1 MSDASLWLSIL
12 AVFVLLVMSG
22 FFSGSETALTA
33 ASRARMLQ
41 LEKNGDR
48 RAAVVSRL
56 IMVRERLIGALLLGN
71 NLVNILA
78 SALATSVLLSLF
90 GDAGVVYA
98 TLVMTALVLIFSEVL
113 PKTWAISNP
122 DRFAIAVSPVV
133 RVVVIVFGPVVSA
146 VEMIVRALLRLFG
159 VDVSENRMVLSAHE
173 ELRGTV
179 DLQHLEGGLV
189 KAERDRIGGLL
200 DLADLEVSDV
210 MVHRTK
216 MNTLNA
222 DEPVDRLIQDALAS
236 PHTRLP
242 LWRGQTDNYIG
253 VLHAKDLLRA
263 LAAAGGDASRIEIEQ
278 IVSPPWF
285 VPDTTSLQDQ
295 LNAFLKRKAHFALVI
310 DEYGEVMGLVTL
322 EDILEEIVGEISD
335 EHDVELAGVRPQPDG
350 SIIVDGG
357 VPIRDLNRAV
367 DWRLPDDE
375 ATTIA
380 GLVIHEARMIPEER
394 QAFTFHGYRF
404 TVLKREKNRVT
415 RLKITPLSKSVAG
428 SVKAVFAGQAA
439 TSPQA
444 ATPTTQSG

>member
-1 MSDASLWLSIL
+1 MSDASLWLSVI
-12 AVFVLLVMSG
+12 AIVVLLALSG

-33 ASRARMLQ
+33 ASRARMLHY
-41 LEKNGDR
+41 EKSGDK
-48 RAAVVSRL
+48 RAGVVSAL
-56 IMVRERLIGALLLGN
+56 IQVRERLIGALLLGN

-78 SALATSVLLSLF
+78 SALATNVLLNLF

-122 DRFAIAVSPVV
+122 DRFALAVSPLV
-133 RVVVIVFGPVVSA
+133 RPVVILFGPVVMG
-146 VEMIVRALLRLFG
+146 VEVIVRALLRLFG
-159 VDVSENRMVLSAHE
+159 VNAGDGSNALSAHE

-179 DLQHLEGGLV
+179 DLQHLEGSLV

-216 MNTLNA
+216 MRTLNA
-222 DEPVDRLIQDALAS
+222 DDDPLTLINDALES
-236 PHTRLP
+236 PPPRLP

-263 LAAAGGDASRIEIEQ
+263 LAKAEGDGSGIDLEQ
-278 IVSPPWF
+278 LASPPWF
-285 VPDTTSLQDQ
+285 VPETTSLQDQ
-295 LNAFLKRKAHFALVI
+295 LNAFLKRKAHFALVV

-350 SIIVDGG
+350 SIIVDGS

-404 TVLKREKNRVT
+404 TVLKREKNRIT
-415 RLKITPLSKSVAG
+415 RLRILPLSKSVAG
-428 SVKAVFAGQAA
+428 SVRQVGAVGAM
-439 TSPQA
+439 PP
-444 ATPTTQSG
+444 PTVPAN

>member
-12 AVFVLLVMSG
+12 AIIVLLVMSG

-41 LEKNGDR
+41 LEKTGDR
-48 RAAVVSRL
+48 RATVVSRL

-78 SALATSVLLSLF
+78 SALATNVLLSLF

-122 DRFAIAVSPVV
+122 DSFAIAVSPVV
-133 RVVVIVFGPVVSA
+133 RIVVIVFGPVVSA

-159 VDVSENRMVLSAHE
+159 VDVSENRNILSAHE

-263 LAAAGGDASRIEIEQ
+263 LAAAGGDASSIDIEQ

-415 RLKITPLSKSVAG
+415 RLKITPLSKEVAG

-439 TSPQA
+439 ATAQA
-444 ATPTTQSG
+444 PAPTVQPG

>member
-1 MSDASLWLSIL
+1 MSDASLWLSVI
-12 AVFVLLVMSG
+12 AIVVLLALSG

-33 ASRARMLQ
+33 ASRARMLHY
-41 LEKNGDR
+41 EKSGDK
-48 RAAVVSRL
+48 RAGVVSRL
-56 IMVRERLIGALLLGN
+56 IQARERLIGALLLGN

-78 SALATSVLLSLF
+78 SALATNVLLNLF

-122 DRFAIAVSPVV
+122 DRFALAVSPLV
-133 RVVVIVFGPVVSA
+133 RPVVILFGPVVMG
-146 VEMIVRALLRLFG
+146 VEVIVRALLRLFG
-159 VDVSENRMVLSAHE
+159 VNAGDASNALSAHE

-179 DLQHLEGGLV
+179 DLQHLEGSLV

-216 MNTLNA
+216 MRTLNA
-222 DEPVDRLIQDALAS
+222 DDDPLTLINDALES

-263 LAAAGGDASRIEIEQ
+263 LAKAEGDGSGIDLEQ
-278 IVSPPWF
+278 LASPPWF
-285 VPDTTSLQDQ
+285 VPETTSLQDQ
-295 LNAFLKRKAHFALVI
+295 LNAFLKRKAHFALVV

-350 SIIVDGG
+350 SIIVDGS

-404 TVLKREKNRVT
+404 TVLKREKNRIT
-415 RLKITPLSKSVAG
+415 RLRILPLSKSVAG
-428 SVKAVFAGQAA
+428 SVRQVGATGAMPPPTVPAG
-439 TSPQA
+439 
-444 ATPTTQSG
+444 